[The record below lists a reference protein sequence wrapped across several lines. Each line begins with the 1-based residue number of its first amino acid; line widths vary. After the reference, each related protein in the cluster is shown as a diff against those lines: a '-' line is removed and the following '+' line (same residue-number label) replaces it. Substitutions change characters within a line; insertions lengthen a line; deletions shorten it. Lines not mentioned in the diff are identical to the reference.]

1 MRHGLDRIREVLEE
15 QIDYPSIQVDWNRLN
30 GKSYSAQ
37 TVNKN

>member
-1 MRHGLDRIREVLEE
+1 MSNGLDRIREVLEE

-37 TVNKN
+37 NLNKN